1 MAQKRDPWAD
11 VIDFNNSPEA
21 QSAPPRYT
29 PVPDEYSA
37 AVDFSNPSP
46 QAIPQQ
52 PQAAA
57 TATLNG
63 AGATGGPADVI
74 GAPQD
79 VKFGD
84 QDHSDGRPHLRL
96 TPEQEAQV
104 VHILSTA
111 PIDEAANRAR
121 SYLHSQGWPGTQGDN
136 FDNVVAARRAT
147 GKVNEQFA
155 YAKPQYTPSAVNAGL
170 EGAGEGSTLGAA
182 PKILSLL
189 NATNKS
195 LGLGGGGDSQYDSTD
210 YGGFANNYS
219 ASLDQ
224 YEGQRGADVAAH
236 PYIYAGGQIAG
247 SLLLPTGA
255 AGAADRAAMLAEK
268 EALATGATR
277 EEAQTLGRIA
287 ARRAFSS
294 RATMEGAG
302 YGSASGA
309 LGSDTPQDAAKNG
322 LLGAGIGALLGKGLG
337 EGSRFLQPRATPKEV
352 VDYGAL
358 AGRLGVQP
366 TPATIGGT
374 PSEIAQMGLAT
385 LPGSGSAV
393 ASASEREV
401 QGLGDAARRAAASFG
416 IPGTPQSTG
425 EALVRGVGDFRTTS
439 RAKVGELYDARDQ
452 AFNGPQAPVVLRNT
466 ASVGAQFARDFPT
479 SDVFRKLSEHPIVSK
494 ILGGVPQDGE
504 ITLNEATDA
513 LSQVRATV
521 RNLQGSD
528 KGPILNRA
536 TQLESALEK
545 DVYESAGAADQAAG
559 RDPTQPG
566 SATYAQKT
574 ADQYYAQRARALKGP
589 LGRAVKSLDDP
600 TTASP
605 ESVYNQLA
613 ADTAIKGGNNERL
626 RQTWFRLPDEA
637 KGKFAATLIDDMGR
651 PQPSSR
657 TLGNKIFDM
666 VTGGGDEAALSDGFS
681 WSPSTFMT
689 SFNKMSPAARR
700 VVFGK
705 EGEQQLVDIAQYAS
719 RLNQLGKTRN
729 FSNTAKNLAA
739 AGIVGAVGQALLGG
753 HVGQA
758 GMEVAA
764 PIASYATARVFLGVP
779 AMRAW
784 TKDVLK
790 LGLAHPSIQAKAQKP
805 LIGRLS
811 VIAKANPAIAPDI
824 RGLQQYLTDAI
835 ASNIPLRAAAD
846 QDTQEPSVANGQGAE
861 NQPQSEGAQP

>member
-11 VIDFNNSPEA
+11 VIDFDNSPDA
-21 QSAPPRYT
+21 QSGPPRFT
-29 PVPDEYSA
+29 PVPDDYSNA
-37 AVDFSNPSP
+37 IDFAPAPQPSAP
-46 QAIPQQ
+46 QASP
-52 PQAAA
+52 A
-57 TATLNG
+57 TPTLNG
-63 AGATGGPADVI
+63 AGGSAEGIAAPKDV
-74 GAPQD
+74 
-79 VKFGD
+79 VFGD
-84 QDHSDGRPHLRL
+84 EDHRAGRPHLSL

-104 VHILSTA
+104 FHILSTA
-111 PIDEAANRAR
+111 PLNEAAARAR
-121 SYLHSQGWPGTQGDN
+121 SYLHSQGWPGAQGDN
-136 FDNVVAARRAT
+136 FDNVIAARRAT

-155 YAKPQYTPSAVNAGL
+155 YAKPQYTPSATGAAAEGTA
-170 EGAGEGSTLGAA
+170 EGASVGGA
-182 PKILSLL
+182 PKLYGLL
-189 NATNKS
+189 DAGSKA
-195 LGLGGGGDSQYDSTD
+195 LGLGGSGDPTD
-210 YGGFANNYS
+210 YGSFGNNYN
-219 ASLDQ
+219 AYLDH
-224 YEGQRGADVAAH
+224 YEGQRSADVGEH
-236 PYIYAGGQIAG
+236 PYIYGGGQILG

-255 AGAADRAAMLAEK
+255 AGAADRTAMLAEK
-268 EALATGATR
+268 EALASGATA
-277 EEAQTLGRIA
+277 EEAKVIARVA
-287 ARRAFSS
+287 ARRVFSN
-294 RATMEGAG
+294 RAALEGSG
-302 YGSASGA
+302 YGAAGGA
-309 LGSDTPQDAAKNG
+309 LGSDSPQEAAKNG
-322 LLGAGIGALLGKGLG
+322 LIGAGLGGILGKGLG
-337 EGSRFLQPRATPKEV
+337 EASRLVGPKSTTADT

-358 AGRLGVQP
+358 ADRLGIQP
-366 TPATIGGT
+366 TPATIGGA

-401 QGLGDAARRAAASFG
+401 QGLGDAARRAAESFG
-416 IPGTPQSTG
+416 TPGTPQSTG
-425 EALVRGVGDFRTTS
+425 EALVNGVGDYRSASRTK
-439 RAKVGELYDARDQ
+439 AGELYDQRDQ

-466 ASVGAQFARDFPT
+466 ASVGQQFARDFPT

-536 TQLESALEK
+536 TQLESALAK

-559 RDPTQPG
+559 RDPALPG

-600 TTASP
+600 TTTSP

-613 ADTAIKGGNNERL
+613 SDTAIKGGNNERL

-637 KGKFAATLIDDMGR
+637 KGKFAATMIDDMGR
-651 PQPSSR
+651 PQPSAR
-657 TLGNKIFDM
+657 TLGNKIFDY

-753 HVGQA
+753 HVAQA

-764 PIASYATARVFLGVP
+764 PVASYATARVFLGIP

-790 LGLAHPSIQAKAQKP
+790 VGLASPKTQAAAQKP
-805 LIGRLS
+805 LITRLA
-811 VIAKANPAIAPDI
+811 VIAKANPAMAPEI
-824 RGLQQYLTDAI
+824 RGLQQYLTDTISSAV
-835 ASNIPLRAAAD
+835 PLRAAAN
-846 QDTQEPSVANGQGAE
+846 QDGQEPGISNGQGAQ